1 MALGLAEG
9 VETQEL
15 YPPELRLWM
24 QLWMKRIA
32 HAILGY
38 TVGSKPLFLPFC
50 CSLADGSCLVE
61 WLVGLLAFFFRQLV
75 GLFVGSFVVWVFLD
89 GWLVGWFAGWLFEQ
103 VVDLLGDFGDT
114 ASWSLAFGHTQDGS
128 LMVQIAR

>member
-1 MALGLAEG
+1 MSSEATECFITEPKWSRKGREMALGLAEG

-61 WLVGLLAFFFRQLV
+61 WLVGLLAFFF
-75 GLFVGSFVVWVFLD
+75 F
-89 GWLVGWFAGWLFEQ
+89 
-103 VVDLLGDFGDT
+103 
-114 ASWSLAFGHTQDGS
+114 
-128 LMVQIAR
+128 